1 MLHCQTIKPCE
12 IFEMTEHSTI
22 VRRKVL
28 WGFLSFGVLIVSGLI
43 VSLPKLPGSV
53 FESEYLRADAAYNR
67 GERAE
72 AKHLLRQSL
81 RKNPSD
87 AASAMRLGDMMKEEG
102 RFAEA
107 ESLLKQALQIDRRL
121 FGSESWEETLPVV
134 RLATLYEQDG
144 RLDMAQSLFED
155 VTRICSK
162 SPDQGFKSLHLAY
175 ASAGLARIY
184 RLKGHSRQAKL
195 ALEQAFKIY
204 KKQLGESDPLTRHA
218 KQDLAL
224 MNAS

>member
-1 MLHCQTIKPCE
+1 MLHCQINAVCE
-12 IFEMTEHSTI
+12 SFEMSKPFTAI
-22 VRRKVL
+22 KRKAYLNLV
-28 WGFLSFGVLIVSGLI
+28 FLGLLIVSGLF
-43 VSLPKLPGSV
+43 VSSPIIPDDV
-53 FESEYLRADAAYNR
+53 FQSEYWRADAAYNR

-121 FGSESWEETLPVV
+121 FGSESWEATLPVL

-144 RLDMAQSLFED
+144 RLDMAQNLFED
-155 VTRICSK
+155 VIRICSK

-204 KKQLGESDPLTRHA
+204 KKQLGKSDPLTRHA
-218 KQDLAL
+218 KQDLATIDVK
-224 MNAS
+224 

>member
-1 MLHCQTIKPCE
+1 
-12 IFEMTEHSTI
+12 
-22 VRRKVL
+22 
-28 WGFLSFGVLIVSGLI
+28 
-43 VSLPKLPGSV
+43 
-53 FESEYLRADAAYNR
+53 
-67 GERAE
+67 
-72 AKHLLRQSL
+72 
-81 RKNPSD
+81 
-87 AASAMRLGDMMKEEG
+87 
-102 RFAEA
+102 
-107 ESLLKQALQIDRRL
+107 
-121 FGSESWEETLPVV
+121 
-134 RLATLYEQDG
+134 
-144 RLDMAQSLFED
+144 